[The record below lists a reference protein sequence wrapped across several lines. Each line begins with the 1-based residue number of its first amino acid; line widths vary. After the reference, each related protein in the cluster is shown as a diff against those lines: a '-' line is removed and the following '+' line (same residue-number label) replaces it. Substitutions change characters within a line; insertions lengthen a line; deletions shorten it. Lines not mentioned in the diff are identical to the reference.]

1 MKVAVTSSGEGLD
14 APMDE
19 RLGRCPYFVILD
31 TETGEIESLFNS
43 AAEASSGAGTKAMQL
58 LLDKN
63 VQAIIT
69 GKIGPNA
76 AALIEEAEMEALTER
91 KGTVRQ
97 VLDAF
102 RRDRGL

>member
-1 MKVAVTSSGEGLD
+1 MKVAVTSAGEGLD
-14 APMDE
+14 ALMDE

-31 TETGEIESLFNS
+31 TETGAIESLLNT

-58 LLDKN
+58 LLDRD

-76 AALIEEAEMEALTER
+76 ATLIEEAEMESLTER

-97 VLDAF
+97 VLDEF